1 MSSFFNSTM
10 GKLLTG
16 FAVAQGS
23 EMAGEYFQK
32 NVYKG
37 SFLET
42 AYKDYIKPYNPFGST
57 KDDEKGGNFVGKVAK
72 GAVKTGAEM
81 LLAEGLGLNPETMK
95 NMPDIDVPDS
105 NVYGSQY
112 KNFSKGNYGGFPQG
126 STNII
131 ENGFKDPVIQN
142 LAFNYKQAN
151 MPRVNS
157 INPTMRVQ
165 MGGTSI
171 SGLDKGIIRSSEIN
185 IA

>member
-1 MSSFFNSTM
+1 M

-81 LLAEGLGLNPETMK
+81 
-95 NMPDIDVPDS
+95 
-105 NVYGSQY
+105 
-112 KNFSKGNYGGFPQG
+112 
-126 STNII
+126 
-131 ENGFKDPVIQN
+131 
-142 LAFNYKQAN
+142 
-151 MPRVNS
+151 
-157 INPTMRVQ
+157 
-165 MGGTSI
+165 
-171 SGLDKGIIRSSEIN
+171 
-185 IA
+185 